1 MAATS
6 SSLCYFRMTTHSLI
20 QKIMTLTQQLRILGL
35 GRTPGALG
43 CPSRVTKESITGGS
57 GKQRCHGPRP
67 PPRPG
72 ASPSSDRQ
80 DLSLPRREST
90 EALKHLNPSGGR
102 WVHALL
108 QWHCGGVLPVQI
120 WPSQW
125 WSDLKVIE
133 AWEDVTMWYQA
144 DCQFDWVLSC
154 FFLVDFFLYHI
165 HISWKWH
172 GRHHK
177 VATTVWSH
185 WGPHPVALHWQTS
198 SPRAQICL
206 SNNLCSIESFS
217 SNPVFQ
223 TYSDIKSIEKLYW
236 YP

>member
-1 MAATS
+1 MTS
-6 SSLCYFRMTTHSLI
+6 
-20 QKIMTLTQQLRILGL
+20 TQQLRILGL

-67 PPRPG
+67 PPRLG

-80 DLSLPRREST
+80 DLSLPRRAST
-90 EALKHLNPSGGR
+90 EALKHLNPSRGR

-120 WPSQW
+120 WLSQW

-133 AWEDVTMWYQA
+133 AWGDVTMWYHA

-154 FFLVDFFLYHI
+154 FFLVDFFYT
-165 HISWKWH
+165 ISIYLESDTA
-172 GRHHK
+172 HHHQ
-177 VATTVWSH
+177 VATTVWSP
-185 WGPHPVALHWQTS
+185 WGPHRVALHWQTS

>member
-1 MAATS
+1 MAANS
-6 SSLCYFRMTTHSLI
+6 SSLCFFRMTTHSLI
-20 QKIMTLTQQLRILGL
+20 QKIMTSTQQLRILGL

-108 QWHCGGVLPVQI
+108 QWHCGGVLPVQL

-133 AWEDVTMWYQA
+133 AWEDVTMWYHA
-144 DCQFDWVLSC
+144 DCQFEFFHVFSWSTFSIPYPYILKMTRPSPPSC
-154 FFLVDFFLYHI
+154 YTGM
-165 HISWKWH
+165 ISL
-172 GRHHK
+172 R
-177 VATTVWSH
+177 
-185 WGPHPVALHWQTS
+185 PTS
-198 SPRAQICL
+198 SSPALANQQPKGPDL
-206 SNNLCSIESFS
+206 
-217 SNPVFQ
+217 PQ
-223 TYSDIKSIEKLYW
+223 Q
-236 YP
+236 